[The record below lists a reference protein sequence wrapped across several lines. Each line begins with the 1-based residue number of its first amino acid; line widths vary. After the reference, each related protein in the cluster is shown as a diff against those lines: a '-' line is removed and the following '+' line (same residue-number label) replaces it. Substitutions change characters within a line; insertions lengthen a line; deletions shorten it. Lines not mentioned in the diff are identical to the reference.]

1 MVDEIEFLELLADV
15 LEIEPEDISLF
26 TDYRTEIEDW
36 DSLKGFMIITTIE
49 ENFEILISVEDF
61 EAMNTIG
68 DLYNYVKTA
77 NGE

>member
-15 LEIEPEDISLF
+15 LEIEPEDISLL

-68 DLYNYVKTA
+68 DLYNYVKTD

>member
-1 MVDEIEFLELLADV
+1 
-15 LEIEPEDISLF
+15 
-26 TDYRTEIEDW
+26 
-36 DSLKGFMIITTIE
+36 MIITTIE

>member
-15 LEIEPEDISLF
+15 LEIEPEDISPL

-68 DLYNYVKTA
+68 DLYNYVKTG